1 MFTIRVHLLRTIPTV
16 QEGDMPLEELL
27 AMYGYTKSST
37 TDDSGGDIRQLT
49 SSLEPEIGSSA
60 SFAKRDHQL
69 RLDET
74 EVYSNSDST
83 QNEENWE
90 DEAKQQDDGTS
101 DKQVTRRS
109 VRLLD
114 MASTGNVFG

>member
-1 MFTIRVHLLRTIPTV
+1 
-16 QEGDMPLEELL
+16 MPLDELL
-27 AMYGYTKSST
+27 AMYGYTKAD
-37 TDDSGGDIRQLT
+37 DDSSGDIRQLT

-60 SFAKRDHQL
+60 SFAKRDQQL

-74 EVYSNSDST
+74 EAQSSSDST

-90 DEAKQQDDGTS
+90 DEAKQQDDGAS